1 MLPKITDQIS
11 DVDFLIDK
19 KDYKNAIKKQFI
31 PHLEKIYPTN
41 SRKTSTF
48 ALVKQTLS
56 QRCLEL
62 NII

>member
-1 MLPKITDQIS
+1 MR
-11 DVDFLIDK
+11 F
-19 KDYKNAIKKQFI
+19 KNNLYPIQRK
-31 PHLEKIYPTN
+31 YTPTN

-62 NII
+62 NIIVNIKTIKNYGLHFQSNRIG

>member
-1 MLPKITDQIS
+1 MQL
-11 DVDFLIDK
+11 
-19 KDYKNAIKKQFI
+19 KKQFI

-62 NII
+62 NIIVNIKTIKNYGLYFQSNKIG